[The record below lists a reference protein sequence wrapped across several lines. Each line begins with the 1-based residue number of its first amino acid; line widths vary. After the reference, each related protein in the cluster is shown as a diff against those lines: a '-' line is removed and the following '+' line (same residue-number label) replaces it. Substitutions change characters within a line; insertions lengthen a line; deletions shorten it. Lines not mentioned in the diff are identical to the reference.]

1 MIYSDCLLRFLVK
14 KGKEGSAMLT
24 ATLSKNGALPL
35 PDVLLRRLSLTP
47 GDTVEFV
54 LGRTAGQAVLKT
66 HPERPGSLFGSLSAY
81 RPENPVTD
89 GDMRETVMEHAAARS
104 APR

>member
-1 MIYSDCLLRFLVK
+1 MK

-35 PDVLLRRLSLTP
+35 PDALLRRLSLAP

-54 LGRTAGQAVLKT
+54 LGRTAGKAVPKT
-66 HPERPGSLFGSLSAY
+66 HPARSGSLFGSLSAY

-89 GDMRETVMEHAAARS
+89 RDMRETVMERAATRG